1 MAPILKFLAMLGFIA
16 SAYIIKDPRFIAG
29 LILIQALIAAGCR
42 VFRAYRITLTALA
55 VGALTLTLFQIFTI
69 TEGVTAFYLIPFL
82 KFGRITDQGLYA
94 SLIMSLRMVAS
105 VGSIPLML
113 SVTSQTQVISLVSGS
128 FRLPPAYTIMLITAL
143 RFIPTFGDRMRMVM
157 QAEASRGYRSDS
169 GNIFRKA
176 GMIMRMSLPLLVSC
190 ARDVDTLALS
200 LETRGFDPACKTRP
214 RAIVPAPV
222 DYAWLTICLASQA
235 ATIAGERFFA

>member
-1 MAPILKFLAMLGFIA
+1 MAPILKFIAMLGFIA
-16 SAYIIKDPRFIAG
+16 SAYILQDPRFIAC

-42 VFRAYRITLTALA
+42 VFRAYRITLAALA
-55 VGALTLTLFQIFTI
+55 IGALTLTLFQIFTI
-69 TEGVTAFYLIPFL
+69 TDGDTAFYLIPFL

-105 VGSIPLML
+105 VGSVPLML
-113 SVTSQTQVISLVSGS
+113 SVTSQSQVISLVSGS

-169 GNIFRKA
+169 GNIFKKA

-214 RAIVPAPV
+214 KAIVPSPV